1 MDQSLAK
8 LELAKAYETRHKG
21 NEGMARVLARR
32 ATGLSIREYLEMLDF
47 DQRGL
52 SLNALLNNGDVRRKL
67 PAAVYEALDR
77 LSTRIG
83 MDFSF
88 PMNFDLLVDAKFVI
102 ERLSLVNGVENDR
115 F

>member
-1 MDQSLAK
+1 MDQSLAE
-8 LELAKAYETRHKG
+8 LELSKAYETRHKC

-32 ATGLSIREYLEMLDF
+32 AAGLAIRKYLEMLDF

-52 SLNALLNNGDVRRKL
+52 SLNTLLINDAVRRKL
-67 PAAVYEALDR
+67 PTAVYEALDR

-102 ERLSLVNGVENDR
+102 ENLS
-115 F
+115 